1 VVDLIVEMVIWII
14 GVATQIIYVSGKAFG
29 SMDGI
34 IEPARSAK
42 RESPHETNRSRY
54 TGIKNKRGFVSSA
67 SFAFIF
73 L

>member
-34 IEPARSAK
+34 IEQARVQKGNLLMKRTVQDIPA
-42 RESPHETNRSRY
+42 
-54 TGIKNKRGFVSSA
+54 
-67 SFAFIF
+67 
-73 L
+73 